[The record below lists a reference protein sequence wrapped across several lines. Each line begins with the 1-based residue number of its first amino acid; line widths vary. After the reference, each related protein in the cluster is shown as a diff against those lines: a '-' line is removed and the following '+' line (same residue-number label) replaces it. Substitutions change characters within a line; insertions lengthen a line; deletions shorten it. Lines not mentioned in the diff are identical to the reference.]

1 MVITG
6 RIFPLM
12 VPPSFTNELSIRHAR
27 SYSPVAAR
35 VLFALA
41 LLVVVAPVVQAQ
53 APRASV
59 PPPLSI
65 SISRDSLVA
74 RDSTR
79 ENPVRDPI
87 PDTRGLAG
95 SARIFLDASALRLD
109 GGGLT
114 TYNVAASF
122 ASFLSEHVQVGVAPS
137 YTRYESARIHT
148 LQSSTTALI
157 ANYVFGGG
165 TRWHGYAGGY
175 GSIATQTNSPNVSEI
190 GAQGGALFFLS
201 SAVALRGELRYRE
214 ITSPGERRYGNA
226 VALVT
231 LDPYVSGRA
240 DEIAPTPPG
249 LGVFDLAVLA
259 YHARYSSY
267 SASGISGTIAPYLA
281 RWAQVGV
288 DGAVVHFSDY
298 GGTGAYRVRG
308 FGRGYVPLTARTQP
322 FAEGFAESN
331 TYNGNEG
338 GLTDYGGALGVR
350 EMLNAHVALDIGVRR
365 TLESPQTFGPP
376 GHSATFRSPGSTALF
391 VGVVTRLGRAR

>member
-1 MVITG
+1 M
-6 RIFPLM
+6 
-12 VPPSFTNELSIRHAR
+12 RHSR
-27 SYSPVAAR
+27 SYSPIV
-35 VLFALA
+35 ALA
-41 LLVVVAPVVQAQ
+41 LFAVVAPSIRAQ
-53 APRASV
+53 APGASV
-59 PPPLSI
+59 PPPLSV
-65 SISRDSLVA
+65 SRDSLVA

-79 ENPVRDPI
+79 ENPVLDPV
-87 PDTRGLAG
+87 PRTRGLAG
-95 SARIFLDASALRLD
+95 SARIFIDASALRFD
-109 GGGLT
+109 GGLT

-122 ASFLSEHVQVGVAPS
+122 APFLSEHVQVGVAPS

-165 TRWHGYAGGY
+165 TRWREYVGGY
-175 GSIATQTNSPNVSEI
+175 GSMATQTNSPNVSEI

-240 DEIAPTPPG
+240 DEVAPTPPG
-249 LGVFDLAVLA
+249 LGVVDLAVLA

-267 SASGISGTIAPYLA
+267 NVSGISGTIAPYLA

-298 GGTGAYRVRG
+298 GDTGAYRVRG

-322 FAEGFAESN
+322 FAEGFAESS
-331 TYNGNEG
+331 TYNGNDG

-350 EMLNAHVALDIGVRR
+350 EMLNAHVALDVGVRR
-365 TLESPQTFGPP
+365 TLESPETFGPL
-376 GHSATFRSPGSTALF
+376 GHSYTFRSPGTTALF